1 MPNQGSRATR
11 AALIPGVS
19 AGRTRPDQIR
29 GGRHGL
35 TPEQVAGSQRERV
48 LAAMRDQV
56 AEHSFKAVPV
66 ATVIAQA
73 GVSRKTFYDLYGS
86 KEECFVAV
94 YERDLGRLIDSTLRA
109 FEGDEPWADRLRTAL
124 GVLLGALADD
134 PGAARICFVEVLSA
148 GPRAL
153 ARRNETMAMLD
164 QLFDGGDSGQPRSRA
179 VTAGAVGYLAEV
191 LNREVSAGRVARLP
205 DLRGDLMQA
214 LVPSPTPQGSPTPA
228 IEADE
233 PTADDATERAF
244 LARYGPAAAELLG
257 RVAHAMAGSEAPQE
271 RIRDGVGALIGFC
284 AEDPPAARACFVE
297 ALSAGPLARDR
308 RTQTNTRLAELF
320 EEPLSELRPSERTAR
335 VSALAIVGGFQ
346 ELAFDAIDRGAV
358 DALPSIETAVA
369 VARLEPVPKR

>member
-11 AALIPGVS
+11 AALVPGVS
-19 AGRTRPDQIR
+19 AGRARPDQIR

-48 LAAMRDQV
+48 LAAMREQV
-56 AEHSFKAVPV
+56 AEHGFKAVPV
-66 ATVIAQA
+66 AAVIAQA

-94 YERDLGRLIDSTLRA
+94 YERELGRLLDSTLRA

-134 PGAARICFVEVLSA
+134 PAAARICFVEVLSA

-153 ARRNETMAMLD
+153 ARRNEAMAELD
-164 QLFDGGDSGQPRSRA
+164 PLFDRRDSGQPRSRA
-179 VTAGAVGYLAEV
+179 VAAGAVGYVAEV
-191 LNREVSAGRVARLP
+191 LNREVAGGRTDALP
-205 DLRGDLMQA
+205 ELRADLMNA
-214 LVPSPTPQGSPTPA
+214 LAPPSPQGPGT
-228 IEADE
+228 ADLGTGE

-257 RVAHAMAGSEAPQE
+257 RVAHAMAGGEAPRE
-271 RIRDGVGALIGFC
+271 RIREGVGALLAFC
-284 AEDPPAARACFVE
+284 GDDPAAARACFVE

-320 EEPLSELRPSERTAR
+320 EEPLRELRPSERIAR

-346 ELAFDAIDRGAV
+346 ELAFDALDRGAV
-358 DALPSIETAVA
+358 DELPAVEAVVA
-369 VARLEPVPKR
+369 VARLEPDPRA